1 MNKPINVTAG
11 AAVGQYRLVQNSSGD
26 AIVTTAASD
35 LPIGCSQADAADSGE
50 DFPMTLSGCRVK
62 LTASAAIAKHAQI
75 MPAAAGKIATFV
87 SSTGNYL
94 VGYALEAAAADGD
107 VIECLLQIEQIAEV

>member
-1 MNKPINVTAG
+1 
-11 AAVGQYRLVQNSSGD
+11 
-26 AIVTTAASD
+26 
-35 LPIGCSQADAADSGE
+35 
-50 DFPMTLSGCRVK
+50 
-62 LTASAAIAKHAQI
+62 